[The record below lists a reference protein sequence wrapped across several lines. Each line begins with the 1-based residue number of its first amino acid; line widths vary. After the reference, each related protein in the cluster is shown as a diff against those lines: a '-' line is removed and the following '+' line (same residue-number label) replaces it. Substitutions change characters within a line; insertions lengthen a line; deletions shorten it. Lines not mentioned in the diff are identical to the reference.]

1 MEKQATELDL
11 TQLITIENTCACFNL
26 RKASRA
32 VTQLFDEKLEPSGLL
47 VTQLT
52 ILVAI
57 SILGSVAI
65 GDLAEGLVMDRTTLT
80 RNLKPPEREGLI
92 QINPGEDRR
101 VRVVT
106 LTDKGRSVLAQ
117 ALPLWQQAQADIV
130 ESLGQER
137 FNLLLSSLTTTV
149 SIARNS

>member
-11 TQLITIENTCACFNL
+11 IQLITIEDTCACFNL

-65 GDLAEGLVMDRTTLT
+65 SDLAEGLVMDRTTLT

-106 LTDKGRSVLAQ
+106 LTDKGRYVLAQ
-117 ALPLWQQAQADIV
+117 ALPLWQQAQAHIV

>member
-1 MEKQATELDL
+1 MEKQANQLDL
-11 TQLITIENTCACFNL
+11 AQLITIEDTCACFNL

-57 SILGSVAI
+57 SILGSVTI
-65 GDLAEGLVMDRTTLT
+65 SDLAEGLVMDRTTLT

-92 QINPGEDRR
+92 QINPGDDRR

-117 ALPLWQQAQADIV
+117 ALPLWQQAQTHIV

>member
-1 MEKQATELDL
+1 MEKQANQLDV

-47 VTQLT
+47 VTQMT

-65 GDLAEGLVMDRTTLT
+65 SDLAEGLVMDRTTLT

-92 QINPGEDRR
+92 QINPGHDRR

-117 ALPLWQQAQADIV
+117 ALPLWQQAQAYIV